1 LTFPEYFSDDLQYLD
16 ELRQYILLKTEVA
29 AGEKKEEE
37 LILAADKL
45 FNYKPIVFVNY
56 KPIVFDPYDPGNALK
71 QGEEQLADMIA
82 TLEDNGTTDASSMTE
97 WAFYHRCRYLKKKFA
112 AMEGK

>member
-1 LTFPEYFSDDLQYLD
+1 MTFPEYFSDDLQYLD

-45 FNYKPIVFVNY
+45 FNY